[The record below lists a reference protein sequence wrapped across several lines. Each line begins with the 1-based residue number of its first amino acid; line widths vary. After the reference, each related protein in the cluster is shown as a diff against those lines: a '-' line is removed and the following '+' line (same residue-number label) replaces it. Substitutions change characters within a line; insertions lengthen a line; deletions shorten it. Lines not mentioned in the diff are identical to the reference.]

1 MDLIGG
7 TEGTVMVDSPLV
19 VKGTIT
25 MKGCLKIAV
34 SMGTLFSKLE
44 TFRYAT
50 KTEFMLNHEVP
61 AHTHSYIQ
69 HSSSF

>member
-25 MKGCLKIAV
+25 MEGCLKIAV
-34 SMGTLFSKLE
+34 SIGTLFSKME
-44 TFRYAT
+44 SFRYAT
-50 KTEFMLNHEVP
+50 KAEFMLSHEVP
-61 AHTHSYIQ
+61 ANTRSYMQ
-69 HSSSF
+69 HSGSF